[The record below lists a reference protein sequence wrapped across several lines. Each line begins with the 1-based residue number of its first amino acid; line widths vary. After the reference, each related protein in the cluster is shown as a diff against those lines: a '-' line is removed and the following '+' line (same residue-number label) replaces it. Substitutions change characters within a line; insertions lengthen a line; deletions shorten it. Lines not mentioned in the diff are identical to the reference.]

1 MNRSF
6 SACLATALLLSST
19 FVPSTGHAQGS
30 AEAILVTG
38 ASSGLGRAI
47 AEDLASRGYF
57 VYAGARKDKDLAELD
72 QIENVQAIRLDVN
85 VQADIDAAVEEIT
98 SAGRGLY
105 GLVNNAGVAV
115 FGPLIE
121 IDEEDFDF
129 QMNVNVYGV
138 YRITKAFAPLIMN
151 SKGRIT
157 TIGSISGTLASAIWG
172 PYSMSKHAIE
182 AFVDALADEMRCFDV
197 QVSIIEP
204 GTYKSNITQSMFA
217 RMEAQGQHA
226 EDSLFEEEFEANMT
240 WAKRV
245 LAVSGDPAEVAEAAY
260 LALFEEN
267 PKQRYLIVPDQG
279 QAESTIRKMIQRTVQ
294 MNERHRFTYS
304 RDDLVSMLDEALAN
318 TQQ

>member
-1 MNRSF
+1 MNRLLY
-6 SACLATALLLSST
+6 ACLAAALMMSST
-19 FVPSTGHAQGS
+19 LVPSTSHAEDS

-47 AEDLASRGYF
+47 TEHLASRGYF
-57 VYAGARKDKDLAELD
+57 VYAGARKDKDLAELNR
-72 QIENVQAIRLDVN
+72 IENVQAIRLDVN

-129 QMNVNVYGV
+129 QMNVNIYGV
-138 YRITKAFAPLIMN
+138 YRITKAFAPLIMK

-157 TIGSISGTLASAIWG
+157 TIGSIAGTLASAIWG
-172 PYSMSKHAIE
+172 PYSMSKHAME
-182 AFVDALADEMRCFDV
+182 AFVDSLADEMRRFDV

-204 GTYKSNITQSMFA
+204 GTYTSNITQNMFA
-217 RMEAQGQHA
+217 RMEARGQDS
-226 EDSLFEEEFEANMT
+226 EDSLFKEEFEDT
-240 WAKRV
+240 IEWAKEV
-245 LAVSGDPAEVAEAAY
+245 LAVSGDPAEVAETAY

-267 PKQRYLIVPDQG
+267 PKRRYLIVPDQR
-279 QAESTIRKMIQRTVQ
+279 QAEITIRKIIEETVQ
-294 MNERHRFTYS
+294 MNERHKFTYS
-304 RDDLVSMLDEALAN
+304 RDELVSMLDEALAN

>member
-1 MNRSF
+1 MNRPLY
-6 SACLATALLLSST
+6 ACFAAALMLSYT
-19 FVPSTGHAQGS
+19 LVPSTSHAEDS

-47 AEDLASRGYF
+47 TEDLASRGYF

-121 IDEEDFDF
+121 IDEADFDF

-138 YRITKAFAPLIMN
+138 YRTTKAFAPLIMN

-172 PYSMSKHAIE
+172 PYSMSKHAME
-182 AFVDALADEMRCFDV
+182 AFVDSLADEMWRFDV

-204 GTYKSNITQSMFA
+204 GTYTSNITQNMFA
-217 RMEAQGQHA
+217 RMEARGQGR
-226 EDSLFEEEFEANMT
+226 EESLFKEEFEANIK
-240 WAKRV
+240 WAKDV
-245 LAVSGDPAEVAEAAY
+245 LAVSGDPAEVAETAY

-267 PKQRYLIVPDQG
+267 PKRRYLIVPDQR
-279 QAESTIRKMIQRTVQ
+279 QAEITIRKIIEKTVQ
-294 MNERHRFTYS
+294 MNERHKFTYS
-304 RDDLVSMLDEALAN
+304 RDELVSMLDEALAN